1 MSIQNTPPGRNIP
14 DIHSGTNTSN
24 TLVGTTTEK
33 KVRWRLLPFLAL
45 LYFVAYLDRLN
56 IGYASITMNEDLGI
70 SSQQFGLIAGIF
82 FIGYFLFEVPSNI
95 FMKKFGARVWIS
107 RILVSWGIIS
117 TITAFAQNITHLYIL
132 RFALG
137 LMEAGFFPGIIFFMT
152 YWFRKEERAKAVS
165 LFMIAVPLTT
175 IFGAPISGLILDNI
189 HWAGIQSWRWL
200 FVLEGLPAVILG
212 FVTYFILPNK
222 PRDAKWLNDEEKS
235 WLEGELEREQQETNK
250 KHKFSMMKALTS
262 GVILS
267 LAFITFSKTLSI
279 YGLGF
284 FTPQIIKSFS
294 KELTN
299 FEVGLINAIPY
310 IIATV
315 IMIWWGKRSDK
326 KAERRYH
333 VAIPLFVS
341 AIALCIF
348 GYTSNP
354 VFAIILLSIIIG
366 ASYAIYGPFWALPSL
381 FLTGTSAAVGI
392 ASINSLATLGGFVGP
407 YMIGAIKD
415 ATGSVYGGLYI
426 IAAIIVI
433 AGIITLR
440 LKIIKPDNQN

>member
-1 MSIQNTPPGRNIP
+1 MNIA
-14 DIHSGTNTSN
+14 DIDSGTNTSN

-45 LYFVAYLDRLN
+45 LYFIAYLDRLN
-56 IGYASITMNEDLGI
+56 IGYASIAMNKDLEI
-70 SSQQFGLIAGIF
+70 TSQQFGLLAGIF

-95 FMKKFGARVWIS
+95 FMKKFGARVWIA
-107 RILVSWGIIS
+107 RILVSWGIVS
-117 TITAFAQNITHLYIL
+117 TLTAFAQNVTHLYIL
-132 RFALG
+132 RFILG

-152 YWFRKEERAKAVS
+152 GWFRKEERAKAVS
-165 LFMIAVPLTT
+165 LFMIAVPFTT
-175 IFGAPISGLILDNI
+175 IFGAPISGLILDHI

-212 FVTYFILPNK
+212 CVTFFILPNK
-222 PRDAKWLNDEEKS
+222 PRDAKWLNNEEKS
-235 WLEGELEREQQETNK
+235 WLEGELEREQQETSK
-250 KHKFSMMKALTS
+250 KHKFSMMQALTS
-262 GVILS
+262 GIIWA
-267 LAFITFSKTLSI
+267 LAFITFSKTLTV

-294 KELTN
+294 EGLTN
-299 FEVGLINAIPY
+299 FEIGLINAIPY
-310 IIATV
+310 VIATV
-315 IMIWWGKRSDK
+315 IMIWWSKRSDK

-354 VFAIILLSIIIG
+354 ILAIILLSIING

-392 ASINSLATLGGFVGP
+392 AAINSIASLGGFVGP
-407 YMIGAIKD
+407 YVLGAVKD
-415 ATGSVYGGLYI
+415 ATGSVYVGLYI
-426 IAAIIVI
+426 IAAVIVI
-433 AGIITLR
+433 AGIITLS
-440 LKIIKPDNQN
+440 LKVIKQDTQN